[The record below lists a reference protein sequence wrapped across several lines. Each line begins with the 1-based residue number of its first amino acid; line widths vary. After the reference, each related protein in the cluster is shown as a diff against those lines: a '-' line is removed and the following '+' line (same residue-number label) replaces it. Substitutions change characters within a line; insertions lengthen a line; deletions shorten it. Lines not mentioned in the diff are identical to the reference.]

1 MNDHS
6 YFHIFLGDHVI
17 SLPINQFE
25 MIWKDDIRVLS
36 MNLDVCMQVF
46 LGGDIEVKRD
56 KPKYKQIID
65 AAVIVIAENG
75 YHQAQVSKIAK
86 QAGVADGTIYLY
98 FKNKEDILISV
109 FNEKMAVFVESLQDI
124 IENGSTS
131 KDKLSRMIENHF
143 NVLAT
148 DRYLAT
154 VTQLELRQSN
164 KDLRLKINA
173 VLREY
178 LQLLDQ
184 ILIEGMLSGEF
195 SQTMDVRLARQM
207 VFGTIDET
215 ITSWVM
221 NDYRYDLIE
230 QVPKVQALILNGI
243 KA

>member
-1 MNDHS
+1 
-6 YFHIFLGDHVI
+6 V
-17 SLPINQFE
+17 
-25 MIWKDDIRVLS
+25 
-36 MNLDVCMQVF
+36 QVF
-46 LGGDIEVKRD
+46 LGGDIKVKRD
-56 KPKYKQIID
+56 KPKYRQIID

-109 FNEKMAVFVESLQDI
+109 FNEKMAVFIESLQDI
-124 IENGSTS
+124 IENGNTS
-131 KDKLSRMIENHF
+131 KDKLSRMIENHV

-164 KDLRLKINA
+164 KDLRLKINS

-195 SQTMDVRLARQM
+195 NQTMDVRLARQM

-221 NDYRYDLIE
+221 NEYRYDLIE